1 MTSQEKSP
9 ALFVVATPIGN
20 LEDITPRAMKI
31 LESADIIA
39 AEDTRRTR
47 MLLGH
52 LGIRQKQVIAYHDHN
67 EQEQSLR
74 LIERVLAE
82 GLTLALVSDAG
93 TPCISDPGYRLVRE
107 AHRQGVRVHPVPG
120 PSALTALV
128 SASGLPTDRFM
139 FVGFPPV
146 KGRELRAQI
155 SAWRDLGCP
164 VVFYESLRRLQ
175 KTVEA
180 IAEVAPEAE
189 IAIGRELTKL
199 YEEVACMPVG
209 EALAWIRAHDV
220 LKGEATIMVSF
231 GAGKGGARE
240 EKFLT
245 TDQLVALAA
254 DDFRKGSSLKDLL
267 KSYADAGYKRAEL
280 YQLLLKAK
288 DLA

>member
-1 MTSQEKSP
+1 MAAPETSA

-20 LEDITPRAMKI
+20 LDDMTPRAMKI

-39 AEDTRRTR
+39 AEDTRHTR
-47 MLLGH
+47 QLLGH
-52 LGIRQKQVIAYHDHN
+52 LGIRQKQVVAYHDHN
-67 EQEQSLR
+67 EQEQSVR
-74 LIERVLAE
+74 LIERVVAE

-139 FVGFPPV
+139 FVGFPAV
-146 KGRELRAQI
+146 KSKELRAQVEQ
-155 SAWRDLGCP
+155 WRDYGCP

-175 KTVEA
+175 KTVEV
-180 IAEVAPEAE
+180 IAAVAPDAE

-199 YEEVACMPVG
+199 YEEVACMPVS
-209 EALAWIRAHDV
+209 EALAWIQAHDV

-231 GAGKGGARE
+231 GAGKTSGRDS
-240 EKFLT
+240 KFVT
-245 TDQLVALAA
+245 PDQLITLATE
-254 DDFRKGSSLKDLL
+254 DFRKGSSLKDLL

-288 DLA
+288 DLV